1 MIYPI
6 YHIIDYTYY
15 TIIYLLKESIEG
27 KIK

>member
-6 YHIIDYTYY
+6 YHIIEYTYY